1 MSADSSAAFA
11 LPSDTAV
18 PTLPINLFQLCNLA
32 PKEAV
37 STDMQLAINPAM
49 IGCVPGETTLT
60 ELDDIDALDRVYR
73 PRLLRFVA
81 YSTGDQDLAE
91 TIVQDCLLKAYN
103 ARANFR
109 GDCSVSTW
117 LTHIANNLIRDHL
130 RTRKFQ
136 FWRNVH
142 KTAPDLTEIAQVL
155 PSRESSPETQI
166 LARERAQQVSA
177 ALETLSHKQRTV
189 FLMRFIEE
197 MELPDIAQATGM
209 QVNTVKTHLH
219 RAVKAV
225 RITLGGKA

>member
-1 MSADSSAAFA
+1 MPIGDSAPTARPFRFKASIFFHDVISPPRQ
-11 LPSDTAV
+11 PSR
-18 PTLPINLFQLCNLA
+18 P
-32 PKEAV
+32 
-37 STDMQLAINPAM
+37 SMQLALNPAI

-60 ELDDIDALDRVYR
+60 ELDDINTLDRIYR
-73 PRLLRFVA
+73 PRLMRYAA
-81 YSTGDQDLAE
+81 YATGDQDLAE

-103 ARANFR
+103 ARASFR

-142 KTAPDLTEIAQVL
+142 KTAPDLTELAQVL

-166 LARERAQQVSA
+166 LARERARQVSA
-177 ALETLSHKQRTV
+177 ALETLSQKQRTV

-197 MELPDIAQATGM
+197 MELSDIAQATGM